1 MLKQKIKEYKK
12 VIEMNWNIRKSYYSD
27 CCKFLKWQY
36 NNPSLKTKDA
46 YEAKILR
53 QAHVLEKGMSLSS
66 PKKGFG
72 VRKALDLLNY
82 IKEYTANGYRIE
94 ESQAAINAL
103 GVLGAYVEF
112 HKKRGFFP
120 EEIENELKKYSK
132 SIPDDVDKFGVI
144 ESDLEDI
151 RQLAQGNFQEF
162 FKSRHSIRQFS
173 KEPVTEEEIN
183 KAVSLA
189 MHAPSAC
196 NRQSVKVY
204 FYKDEATNKGLGNL
218 IAGNTGFENET
229 SRYIVIT
236 SNVSAFY
243 ESFERNQ
250 MYIDGGIFA
259 LALSESL
266 HYYGIA
272 NCILQNGESKEKDDE
287 FRKVCQN
294 IPENEKIIV
303 FMAVGHYPKQFTY
316 ASSQRKKLSDILT
329 IK

>member
-1 MLKQKIKEYKK
+1 M
-12 VIEMNWNIRKSYYSD
+12 
-27 CCKFLKWQY
+27 
-36 NNPSLKTKDA
+36 
-46 YEAKILR
+46 
-53 QAHVLEKGMSLSS
+53 
-66 PKKGFG
+66 
-72 VRKALDLLNY
+72 
-82 IKEYTANGYRIE
+82 
-94 ESQAAINAL
+94 
-103 GVLGAYVEF
+103 
-112 HKKRGFFP
+112 
-120 EEIENELKKYSK
+120 KKYSK

-236 SNVSAFY
+236 SNVSV
-243 ESFERNQ
+243 
-250 MYIDGGIFA
+250 DPCG
-259 LALSESL
+259 L
-266 HYYGIA
+266 
-272 NCILQNGESKEKDDE
+272 
-287 FRKVCQN
+287 
-294 IPENEKIIV
+294 
-303 FMAVGHYPKQFTY
+303 
-316 ASSQRKKLSDILT
+316 
-329 IK
+329 